1 MPPGTESSGFEL
13 PVASPAAPML
23 VVISG
28 PSASG
33 KGTLMTA
40 LRKLERP
47 WHFAVT
53 ATTRPMRPGETDG
66 NDYIFLNVAD
76 FLRMRERDE
85 LLESAQVYDRWYGVP
100 RWQVR
105 DPLIA
110 GKDVILEIDVQGAA
124 TIRGIAPDAL
134 TIFVM
139 PATLEEL
146 RNRLAARGTE
156 DETEMQRRL
165 QEATVELDRI
175 GEFDYRVVNRDGQLN
190 AAVHE
195 IDAIITAEKCRVKPR
210 FVQML

>member
-1 MPPGTESSGFEL
+1 MPRGTESSGFEL

-53 ATTRPMRPGETDG
+53 ATTRTMRPGETDG
-66 NDYIFLNVAD
+66 EDYIFLDVAD

-124 TIRGIAPDAL
+124 TIRRIAPDAL

-156 DETEMQRRL
+156 DETEMQRRS

>member
-1 MPPGTESSGFEL
+1 MIVDAEL
-13 PVASPAAPML
+13 PAASPAPPLL

-33 KGTLMTA
+33 KGTLVTA

-53 ATTRPMRPGETDG
+53 ATTRPMRPGEVNG
-66 NDYIFLNVAD
+66 EDYIFLDVAD

-85 LLESAQVYDRWYGVP
+85 LLENAQVYDRWYGVP

-124 TIRGIAPDAL
+124 TIRGIVPDAL

-139 PATLEEL
+139 PATLGEL

-156 DETEMQRRL
+156 DETEVQRRL

-175 GEFDYRVVNRDGQLN
+175 DEFDYRVVNRDGQLDV
-190 AAVHE
+190 ALHE
-195 IDAIITAEKCRVKPR
+195 IDAIIAAEKCRVTPR

>member
-1 MPPGTESSGFEL
+1 MPRGTESSGFEL

-53 ATTRPMRPGETDG
+53 ATTRTMRPGETDG
-66 NDYIFLNVAD
+66 EDYIFLDVAD

-124 TIRGIAPDAL
+124 TIRRTAPDAL

>member
-1 MPPGTESSGFEL
+1 MTGASEL
-13 PVASPAAPML
+13 PQAGPAPPLL
-23 VVISG
+23 VVLSG

-33 KGTLMTA
+33 KGTLVSA
-40 LRKLERP
+40 LRELDRP

-53 ATTRPMRPGETDG
+53 ATTRPMRTGEVDG
-66 NDYIFLNVAD
+66 RDYIFLDVAT

-100 RWQVR
+100 RYQVR

-124 TIRGIAPDAL
+124 TIRQIAPEAL

-139 PATLEEL
+139 PASLDEL
-146 RNRLAARGTE
+146 RSRLAHRGTE

-165 QEATVELDRI
+165 QEASVELSRI
-175 GEFDYRVVNRDGQLN
+175 SEFDYRVVNRNDAQ
-190 AAVHE
+190 ADAVRE
-195 IDAIITAEKCRVKPR
+195 IDAIIAAEKCRVNPR
-210 FVQML
+210 LVQMI

>member
-1 MPPGTESSGFEL
+1 MTGAVEL
-13 PVASPAAPML
+13 PQAGPAPPLL
-23 VVISG
+23 VVLSG

-33 KGTLMTA
+33 KGTLVAA

-53 ATTRPMRPGETDG
+53 ATTRPKRVGEVDG
-66 NDYIFLNVAD
+66 EDYIFLDVST

-100 RWQVR
+100 RQQVR

-124 TIRGIAPDAL
+124 TIRSIAPEAL

-139 PATLEEL
+139 PASMDEL
-146 RNRLAARGTE
+146 RSRLAQRGTE
-156 DETEMQRRL
+156 DDAEMQRRL
-165 QEATVELDRI
+165 QEASVELSRI
-175 GEFDYRVVNRDGQLN
+175 DEFDYRVVNRNGALDE
-190 AAVHE
+190 AVQE
-195 IDAIITAEKCRVKPR
+195 IDAIIAAEKCRVNPR
-210 FVQML
+210 LVQML